1 MSFLPDDVFL
11 VVVGHTDIDTFLN
24 IRLLSRHVGALIKTH
39 IHGIT
44 ASVARST
51 FPRQTRILMHA
62 PDESSNDADCLRWLK
77 DLRYQQLAA
86 IVVERQMPGAEIT
99 AEDPLGDDLRRAIA
113 KGWRVLTHC
122 SRIASEMTL
131 VPSEQLPQRSSNSA
145 RRDCTADAAEIEA
158 LREIE
163 AYRRYSLYFET
174 LQIEDMKGYQQ
185 LQNTLVLEVFGFKW
199 HGPVALGTHKDLP
212 GNKENEQWVSS
223 CLLRLGAQPFW
234 QAWWAS
240 GALSMQASIKETV
253 EAAWDLRNDAA
264 RLSERQKAEVLKY
277 QIWTMACDI
286 EYRLWSRTP
295 TQHRVPPEVAV
306 LMEIPA
312 SYTLS
317 HQRMLLT
324 EQGEELPPR
333 AFDSVRFAQTL
344 DARIIGIAAYVPL
357 PDRRPNVAV
366 CCGPNLNPRR
376 IPSVTKEYEQLFTEW
391 EEGWRTRHGYTSGT
405 PNGQK
410 ISCTLEELGVNYE
423 THNVHIA
430 KNEQK
435 EDWYL
440 EINPNGRIP
449 AIVDKSSDKPQ
460 RVFEGA
466 AIQLY
471 LCAKYD
477 TDHRI
482 SFAYDTPEYW
492 EMLSWLTWMQS
503 GIGPMQGQ
511 ANHFYRYAPT
521 KIDYAITRYQTETK
535 RLYQVLNDRLKTQQ
549 DAGARLWLAGGK
561 YTIAD
566 LCCFSR
572 VNWAEWAGV
581 ETKPFPELQRWLET
595 IQQRPAVQ
603 RGVDVPEPFEM
614 KEKMKTK
621 EGEAEYAKH
630 HSNWV
635 MQGMEEDKAKHS

>member
-1 MSFLPDDVFL
+1 MPSQ
-11 VVVGHTDIDTFLN
+11 TN
-24 IRLLSRHVGALIKTH
+24 I
-39 IHGIT
+39 
-44 ASVARST
+44 
-51 FPRQTRILMHA
+51 
-62 PDESSNDADCLRWLK
+62 
-77 DLRYQQLAA
+77 
-86 IVVERQMPGAEIT
+86 
-99 AEDPLGDDLRRAIA
+99 
-113 KGWRVLTHC
+113 
-122 SRIASEMTL
+122 
-131 VPSEQLPQRSSNSA
+131 
-145 RRDCTADAAEIEA
+145 
-158 LREIE
+158 
-163 AYRRYSLYFET
+163 
-174 LQIEDMKGYQQ
+174 
-185 LQNTLVLEVFGFKW
+185 
-199 HGPVALGTHKDLP
+199 
-212 GNKENEQWVSS
+212 
-223 CLLRLGAQPFW
+223 
-234 QAWWAS
+234 
-240 GALSMQASIKETV
+240 
-253 EAAWDLRNDAA
+253 
-264 RLSERQKAEVLKY
+264 
-277 QIWTMACDI
+277 
-286 EYRLWSRTP
+286 
-295 TQHRVPPEVAV
+295 
-306 LMEIPA
+306 
-312 SYTLS
+312 
-317 HQRMLLT
+317 
-324 EQGEELPPR
+324 EL
-333 AFDSVRFAQTL
+333 
-344 DARIIGIAAYVPL
+344 
-357 PDRRPNVAV
+357 
-366 CCGPNLNPRR
+366 
-376 IPSVTKEYEQLFTEW
+376 
-391 EEGWRTRHGYTSGT
+391 YTSGT

-410 ISCTLEELGVNYE
+410 ISCTLEELGVEYK

-549 DAGARLWLAGGK
+549 DAGAGLWLVGGK

-566 LCCFSR
+566 LCCFSW

-581 ETKPFPELQRWLET
+581 ETKPFPELQKWLET

-603 RGVDVPEPFEM
+603 KGVDVPEPFEM
-614 KEKMKTK
+614 KERMKTK

-635 MQGMEEDKAKHS
+635 MQGMEEDKAKHT